1 MKIMA
6 NNGSY
11 LFNGG
16 KRTAYCPTLEAY
28 AKAHG
33 QFIDKKHGKKGDVAL
48 FDFGKGR
55 ASHTGIVEEKTSTG
69 YKVIEGNTSITSN
82 DNGGKVMIRTR
93 TTKYIRGFYRPKYD
107 KFITAD
113 MIVSKAKAQVGTKEN
128 PAGSNKVKY
137 NTWFYGKEVRGS
149 EYPWCMAFVSWVFW
163 HVEVQAKA
171 AAPKPTATAKKVSTS
186 KPASK
191 PAKATVNV
199 AKKASPKPKG
209 SSVVKE
215 YQHAFNVSYK
225 PKTKLVEDGIRGEKT
240 ISSFG
245 TVKLKRFMIGKKTM
259 VKFVQKRVG
268 ADVDGVYGKNTKAK
282 VAAFQRKHGLVDDGV
297 VGRNTLLKMVK

>member
-1 MKIMA
+1 MA

-33 QFIDKKHGKKGDVAL
+33 QWVDKKHGKKGDVAL
-48 FDFGKGR
+48 MDFGKNR
-55 ASHTGIVEEKTSTG
+55 ASHTGIVEVKNEDGTYTI
-69 YKVIEGNTSITSN
+69 IEGNTALSNN
-82 DNGGKVMIRTR
+82 DNGGKVMRR
-93 TTKYIRGFYRPKYD
+93 VRATKHIRGFYRPKYD
-107 KFITAD
+107 NLITAS
-113 MIVSKAKAQVGTKEN
+113 MVVAKAKAQVGTKES

-171 AAPKPTATAKKVSTS
+171 ATPKSTHTATKVSTS

-199 AKKASPKPKG
+199 AKKTDSKPKG

-240 ISSFG
+240 VASFG

-268 ADVDGVYGKNTKAK
+268 ADADGVYGKNTKAK